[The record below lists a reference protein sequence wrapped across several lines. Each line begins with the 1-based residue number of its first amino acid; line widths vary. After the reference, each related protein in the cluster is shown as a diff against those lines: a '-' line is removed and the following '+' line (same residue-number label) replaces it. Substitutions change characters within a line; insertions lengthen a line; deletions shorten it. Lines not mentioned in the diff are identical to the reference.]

1 LKKIAGP
8 VITTP
13 MFIDTARRMAR
24 LSRIV
29 GKENDAARFE
39 KMAEESAAAWTKSF
53 LDPQTG
59 KIGGGS
65 QSEQVIALGFRA
77 MPEST
82 RQAVFLHLA
91 NNLNPRSDGP
101 SLTTGIF
108 GTRFLLEELSQRGRH
123 DLAYALADRK
133 TFPSW
138 GWMLENDATTLWE
151 SWKESDNTFSH
162 NHPMFGS
169 ISAWFFRHLGGI
181 QAADDAVGF
190 DRITIRPQ
198 LAKGLEWVNCSHRT
212 VRGPIESNWKIAKT
226 GTEFEIVIPPDAT
239 AEIELPAGTI
249 TESDKPLAEAEGVSV
264 LKSSGNRMKVTS
276 GRYRFLVVP

>member
-1 LKKIAGP
+1 
-8 VITTP
+8 
-13 MFIDTARRMAR
+13 MAR

-65 QSEQVIALGFRA
+65 QSEQVMALGFRA

-82 RQAVFLHLA
+82 RQAGFLHLA
-91 NNLNPRSDGP
+91 NNLNPRGDGP

-108 GTRFLLEELSQRGRH
+108 GTRFLLDELSQHGRH

-181 QAADDAVGF
+181 QVADDAVGA
-190 DRITIRPQ
+190 DSIIIRPQ
-198 LAKGLEWVNCSHRT
+198 IGHGLTWVKSSHQS
-212 VRGPIESNWKIAKT
+212 VRGLIESNWTITSK
-226 GTEFEIVIPPDAT
+226 GGEFEITIPPDTT
-239 AEIELPAGTI
+239 AVVELPTGSI
-249 TESDKPLAEAEGVSV
+249 TESGKSLAEAEGVSV
-264 LKSSGNRMKVTS
+264 LKSSANRMKVTS
-276 GRYRFLVVP
+276 GRYRFLVGP